1 MAQRSRRGGRI
12 IIYLALILILVVVL
26 AYLFL
31 RGSLNLGGVGL
42 NPQAPA
48 NTTPVATQMAMVDI
62 VVTTQHVPRG
72 AVFTSDVLTT
82 IKYPAQYDPGTFFN
96 SVAEVTGKIAKVDL
110 DAQVPLTKSLVVD
123 SGSINAQEIPAGM
136 VAISIPLKNRI
147 SAISYA
153 PQAGDHVNI
162 LAAMTFVD
170 LDTNFQTILPD
181 NVGQVVAPNA
191 GGAAPVTPP
200 ELTAKVTTGA
210 STGADGLT
218 TGSNVQGNAVLDPT
232 LQQPIYTYPSESQRP
247 RLVSQTLVQDAIVLG
262 VGNFLTAAQLTAATA
277 PTPTPVA
284 SATVVPVSTFTYPD
298 TITVIVA
305 PQDAVT
311 LNYLIYSGAELT
323 LVLRGTGD
331 SQRVQTEAV
340 TLQYLMDQYN
350 IPLPAKL
357 PYGTQPR
364 TDMAT
369 PIAPLQLDPRYD
381 IPVP

>member
-1 MAQRSRRGGRI
+1 
-12 IIYLALILILVVVL
+12 
-26 AYLFL
+26 
-31 RGSLNLGGVGL
+31 
-42 NPQAPA
+42 
-48 NTTPVATQMAMVDI
+48 
-62 VVTTQHVPRG
+62 
-72 AVFTSDVLTT
+72 VFTSDVLTT
-82 IKYPAQYDPGTFFN
+82 IKYPVQYDPGTFFH
-96 SVAEVTGKIAKVDL
+96 SVADVTGKVARIDL
-110 DAQVPLTKSLVVD
+110 DAHVPLTQSLVVE
-123 SGSINAQEIPAGM
+123 SGTLNAQIIPAGM

-170 LDTNFQTILPD
+170 LDTNFQSILPD
-181 NVGQVVAPNA
+181 NVGSVVAPSA
-191 GGAAPVTPP
+191 GGLTPD
-200 ELTAKVTTGA
+200 ELSAKVTTGSNPA
-210 STGADGLT
+210 GVPCTNT
-218 TGSNVQGNAVLDPT
+218 NGSGSDACPNEQGNAVLDPT

-247 RLVSQTLVQDAIVLG
+247 RLVSQTLIQDVAVLG
-262 VGNFLTAAQLTAATA
+262 VGNFMTAAQQAQAAVS
-277 PTPTPVA
+277 TPTPAPNVTPTPGPAPVVA
-284 SATVVPVSTFTYPD
+284 ITYPD

-323 LVLRGTGD
+323 LVLRGAGD

-364 TDMAT
+364 VDLAT
-369 PIAPLQLDPRYD
+369 PNAPLQIDPRYA
-381 IPVP
+381 IPTAVP